1 MICLGKFI
9 FAVMVLGDLIGLGFI
24 AFVIHTWFF
33 IGMRI
38 R

>member
-1 MICLGKFI
+1 MICVGKFV
-9 FAVMVLGDLIGLGFI
+9 FALMAVLDVLGLGFI

-33 IGMRI
+33 IGIRI